1 MPNSVII
8 NKKILKFDKIISAN
22 PDKSLSIRWALMAA
36 QAIGKSK
43 GYNILNSEDVNNTL
57 KSLKKLG
64 VNLKK
69 RKNYCEIEGVGLNG
83 FNFKNNTEINCENS
97 GTLARLICGILAKT
111 NKTVILKGDASLSK
125 RDFSRVIKPLNLLG
139 VKIISN
145 SKRLPLKIKG
155 TNFLKP
161 IEFEENIGSAQVKS
175 CIMLAALNTPGVT
188 KIKAAKSRN
197 HSELMFK
204 YLKIPIKINKSKNF
218 DRIEIKGLTQYQS
231 FNYKIPGDI
240 SSSSPFICLAA
251 LSKNSKI
258 LIKGVNVNPS
268 RTGIIDILKKMNVKI
283 IIKNKKKYNGE
294 YVADLLV
301 KSCKSLNA
309 IKCEKKYNSRAID
322 EFPLIF
328 LACAKA
334 KGISYFN
341 NLSELRQKESDRLKI
356 TSNFLKMI
364 GIKVE
369 EKFDSLKIYGNP
381 KLDLNKK
388 FIIKNYMKDHRVF
401 MMACIAALTFGGK
414 FEIHDKDS
422 IKTSFPSF
430 MKILKKIGAEIK

>member
-64 VNLKK
+64 VKLKK

>member
-1 MPNSVII
+1 
-8 NKKILKFDKIISAN
+8 
-22 PDKSLSIRWALMAA
+22 
-36 QAIGKSK
+36 
-43 GYNILNSEDVNNTL
+43 
-57 KSLKKLG
+57 
-64 VNLKK
+64 
-69 RKNYCEIEGVGLNG
+69 
-83 FNFKNNTEINCENS
+83 
-97 GTLARLICGILAKT
+97 
-111 NKTVILKGDASLSK
+111 
-125 RDFSRVIKPLNLLG
+125 
-139 VKIISN
+139 
-145 SKRLPLKIKG
+145 
-155 TNFLKP
+155 
-161 IEFEENIGSAQVKS
+161 
-175 CIMLAALNTPGVT
+175 
-188 KIKAAKSRN
+188 
-197 HSELMFK
+197 MFK

-231 FNYKIPGDI
+231 FDYKIPGDI

-301 KSCKSLNA
+301 KSCKSLDA

>member
-8 NKKILKFDKIISAN
+8 SKKILKFDKIISAN

-231 FNYKIPGDI
+231 FNYNIPGDI

-381 KLDLNKK
+381 KLELNKK

-401 MMACIAALTFGGK
+401 MMACIAALTLGGK

>member
-8 NKKILKFDKIISAN
+8 SKKILKFDKIISAN

-64 VNLKK
+64 VKLKK

-231 FNYKIPGDI
+231 FNYNIPGDI

-301 KSCKSLNA
+301 KSCKSLDA

-388 FIIKNYMKDHRVF
+388 FIVKNYMKDHRVF

-430 MKILKKIGAEIK
+430 IKILKKIGAEIK

>member
-231 FNYKIPGDI
+231 FNYNIPGDI

>member
-8 NKKILKFDKIISAN
+8 SKKILKFDKIISAN

-64 VNLKK
+64 VKLKK

-301 KSCKSLNA
+301 KSCKSLDA

-430 MKILKKIGAEIK
+430 IKILKKIGAEIK

>member
-8 NKKILKFDKIISAN
+8 SKKILKFDKIISAN

-231 FNYKIPGDI
+231 FNYNIPGDI
-240 SSSSPFICLAA
+240 SSSSPFLCLAA

-430 MKILKKIGAEIK
+430 IKILKKIGAEIK

>member
-1 MPNSVII
+1 MSNSVII
-8 NKKILKFDKIISAN
+8 SKKILKFDKIISAN

>member
-8 NKKILKFDKIISAN
+8 SKKILKFDKIISAN

-64 VNLKK
+64 VKLKK

-218 DRIEIKGLTQYQS
+218 DRIEIKGLNQYQS

-301 KSCKSLNA
+301 KSCKSLDA

-430 MKILKKIGAEIK
+430 IKILKKIGAEIK

>member
-8 NKKILKFDKIISAN
+8 SKKILKFDKIISAN

-430 MKILKKIGAEIK
+430 IKILKKIGAEIK

>member
-1 MPNSVII
+1 MSNSVII
-8 NKKILKFDKIISAN
+8 SKKILKFDKIISAN

-430 MKILKKIGAEIK
+430 IKILKKIGAEIK

>member
-8 NKKILKFDKIISAN
+8 SKKILKFDKIISAN

-64 VNLKK
+64 IKLKK

-231 FNYKIPGDI
+231 FNYNIPGDI

-301 KSCKSLNA
+301 KSCKSLDA

-430 MKILKKIGAEIK
+430 IKILKKIGAEIK

>member
-8 NKKILKFDKIISAN
+8 SKKILKFDKIISAN

-64 VNLKK
+64 VKLKK

>member
-8 NKKILKFDKIISAN
+8 SKKILKFDKIISAN

-64 VNLKK
+64 VKLKK

-145 SKRLPLKIKG
+145 SNRLPLKIKG

-231 FNYKIPGDI
+231 FNYNIPGDI

-301 KSCKSLNA
+301 KSCKSLDA

-430 MKILKKIGAEIK
+430 IKILKKIGAEIK

>member
-8 NKKILKFDKIISAN
+8 SKKILKFDKIISAN

-57 KSLKKLG
+57 KSIKKLG

-83 FNFKNNTEINCENS
+83 FNFKNNTKINCENS

-240 SSSSPFICLAA
+240 SSSSPFICLTA

-381 KLDLNKK
+381 KLELNKK

-401 MMACIAALTFGGK
+401 MMACIAALTLGGK

-430 MKILKKIGAEIK
+430 IKILKKIGAEIK

>member
-8 NKKILKFDKIISAN
+8 SKKILKFDKIISAN

-64 VNLKK
+64 VKLKK

-381 KLDLNKK
+381 KLELNKK

>member
-8 NKKILKFDKIISAN
+8 SKKILKFDKIISAN

-57 KSLKKLG
+57 KSIKKLG

>member
-8 NKKILKFDKIISAN
+8 SKKILKFDKIISAN

-64 VNLKK
+64 VKLKK

-430 MKILKKIGAEIK
+430 IKILKKIGAEIK

>member
-1 MPNSVII
+1 MSNSVII
-8 NKKILKFDKIISAN
+8 SKKILKFDKIISAN

-111 NKTVILKGDASLSK
+111 NKTIILKGDASLSK

-218 DRIEIKGLTQYQS
+218 DRIEIKGLNQYQS

-381 KLDLNKK
+381 KLELNKK

-401 MMACIAALTFGGK
+401 MMACIAALTLGGK

-430 MKILKKIGAEIK
+430 IKILKKIGAEIK

>member
-8 NKKILKFDKIISAN
+8 SKKILKFDKIISAN

-294 YVADLLV
+294 YVADILV
-301 KSCKSLNA
+301 KSCKSLDA

>member
-8 NKKILKFDKIISAN
+8 SKKILKFDKIISAN

-64 VNLKK
+64 VKLKK

-231 FNYKIPGDI
+231 FNYNIPGDI
-240 SSSSPFICLAA
+240 SSSSPFLCLAA

-301 KSCKSLNA
+301 KSCKSLDA

-430 MKILKKIGAEIK
+430 IKILKKIGAEIK

>member
-64 VNLKK
+64 VKLKK

-231 FNYKIPGDI
+231 FDYKIPGDI

-294 YVADLLV
+294 YVADILV
-301 KSCKSLNA
+301 KSCKSLDA

>member
-8 NKKILKFDKIISAN
+8 NKKLLHFNKAIKAN

-36 QAIGKSK
+36 QAIGKSR

-69 RKNYCEIEGVGLNG
+69 TKNYCEIEGVGLNG

-97 GTLARLICGILAKT
+97 GTLARLICGVLVKT
-111 NKTVILKGDASLSK
+111 INTVILKGDASLSK
-125 RDFSRVIKPLNLLG
+125 RDFSRVIVPLNQFG
-139 VKIISN
+139 VKVLSN
-145 SKRLPLKIKG
+145 GNRMPLKIKG

-161 IEFEENIGSAQVKS
+161 IKFEEVLGSAQVKS
-175 CIMLAALNTPGVT
+175 CIMLAALNTPGIT
-188 KIKAAKSRN
+188 NIKAVKSRD

-204 YLKIPIKINKSKNF
+204 YLKIPIKINKSKKF
-218 DRIEIKGLTQYQS
+218 DNIEIKGLSQYRS
-231 FNYKIPGDI
+231 FDYKIPGDI
-240 SSSSPFICLAA
+240 SSSSAFICLSA

-258 LIKGVNVNPS
+258 LIKEVNVNPS

-283 IIKNKKKYNGE
+283 KIKNKKKYNGE
-294 YVADLLV
+294 NVADLLIE
-301 KSCKSLNA
+301 SCKSLKS
-309 IKCEKKYNSRAID
+309 IKCDEKYNSRAID

-328 LACAKA
+328 LVCAKA
-334 KGISYFN
+334 NGISYFK
-341 NLSELRQKESDRLKI
+341 NLSELRKKESDRLKI

-381 KLDLNKK
+381 KLELNGKY
-388 FIIKNYMKDHRVF
+388 IIKNYMKDHRIF
-401 MMACIAALTFGGK
+401 MMACIAALTLGGQ
-414 FEIHDKDS
+414 FEIHDKES
-422 IKTSFPSF
+422 IKTSFPNF
-430 MKILKKIGAEIK
+430 IKVLKNIGAKIN

>member
-8 NKKILKFDKIISAN
+8 SKKILKFDKIISAN

-64 VNLKK
+64 VKLKK

-231 FNYKIPGDI
+231 FNYNIPGDI

-301 KSCKSLNA
+301 KSCKSLDA

-430 MKILKKIGAEIK
+430 IKILKKIGAEIK

>member
-8 NKKILKFDKIISAN
+8 SKKILKFDKIISAN

>member
-8 NKKILKFDKIISAN
+8 SKKILKFDKIISAN

-64 VNLKK
+64 VKLKK

-139 VKIISN
+139 VKILSN

-231 FNYKIPGDI
+231 FNYNIPGDI

-301 KSCKSLNA
+301 KSCKSLDA

-414 FEIHDKDS
+414 WKIYDKDS
-422 IKTSFPSF
+422 INSSFPNF
-430 MKILKKIGAEIK
+430 LKLIKNLNENN